1 MLRQDKERI
10 VSELA
15 ERLKSSQNL
24 LVADYRGLTM
34 PEIDELRSKLLETG
48 ARFSVVK
55 NTLTR
60 LAAEEAGVKQLLELV
75 DGPTAIAFIDAD
87 GDPAAAAKILN
98 DTARAHDVLVIRG
111 GLLEGDTVSD
121 VEIKRLAT
129 LPPTEVL
136 RAQFAGTVAAPLTT
150 IVGLFTAPLRD
161 LVNVIDARITQL
173 QEQGDSLAEREA
185 ARPGTRVAV
194 VSGDRDLYQLVRDP
208 DISVLYPIK
217 GVTELLRVD
226 GLCRAH
232 GVPLSLHCGP
242 AIHAHP
248 GTALSQLVHLEYF
261 HDHVRIESMLFDGVL
276 SPLGGELRPDR
287 SRPGL
292 GLELKRGDAERFRVR

>member
-15 ERLKSSQNL
+15 ERLKNSQNL

-60 LAAEEAGVKQLLELV
+60 LAAEEAGVKQLLDLV

-129 LPPTEVL
+129 LPPAEVL

-150 IVGLFTAPLRD
+150 IVGLFTAPLRE
-161 LVNVIDARITQL
+161 LVSVIDARITQL
-173 QEQGDSLAEREA
+173 QEQGETVPEPEAEAPAEEPTAEAETSEPEA
-185 ARPGTRVAV
+185 AVEEAPAEEA
-194 VSGDRDLYQLVRDP
+194 S
-208 DISVLYPIK
+208 
-217 GVTELLRVD
+217 TEE
-226 GLCRAH
+226 
-232 GVPLSLHCGP
+232 P
-242 AIHAHP
+242 A
-248 GTALSQLVHLEYF
+248 Q
-261 HDHVRIESMLFDGVL
+261 ESNEEGQ
-276 SPLGGELRPDR
+276 E
-287 SRPGL
+287 
-292 GLELKRGDAERFRVR
+292 E

>member
-55 NTLTR
+55 NTLTKR
-60 LAAEEAGVKQLLELV
+60 AAEEAGVQQLLELI
-75 DGPTAIAFIDAD
+75 DGPTAIAFIDAE

-111 GLLEGDTVSD
+111 GLLDGDTVSD

-129 LPPTEVL
+129 LPPADVV
-136 RAQFAGTVAAPLTT
+136 RAQFAGAVAAPLTT

-161 LVNVIDARITQL
+161 LVGVLEARITQL
-173 QEQGDSLAEREA
+173 QEQGETMTEPEAQAPTEEPAAEGETAEPEA
-185 ARPGTRVAV
+185 AVEEPPGEAPEAEATEESHAEADQQSDESPSPEGDQP
-194 VSGDRDLYQLVRDP
+194 SG
-208 DISVLYPIK
+208 
-217 GVTELLRVD
+217 
-226 GLCRAH
+226 
-232 GVPLSLHCGP
+232 
-242 AIHAHP
+242 
-248 GTALSQLVHLEYF
+248 
-261 HDHVRIESMLFDGVL
+261 ESEGQ
-276 SPLGGELRPDR
+276 E
-287 SRPGL
+287 
-292 GLELKRGDAERFRVR
+292 E

>member
-60 LAAEEAGVKQLLELV
+60 LAAEEAGVTELLDFI
-75 DGPTAIAFIDAD
+75 DGPTAIAFIDAE

-129 LPPTEVL
+129 LPPADVV
-136 RAQFAGTVAAPLTT
+136 RAQFAGAVAAPLTT
-150 IVGLFTAPLRD
+150 IVGLFTAPLRE
-161 LVNVIDARITQL
+161 LVGVLDARIRQL
-173 QEQGDSLAEREA
+173 EEEGPPADSARAESASTEEAEAEQPMAEEETTTSAEAEPPREETKEA
-185 ARPGTRVAV
+185 
-194 VSGDRDLYQLVRDP
+194 
-208 DISVLYPIK
+208 
-217 GVTELLRVD
+217 ED
-226 GLCRAH
+226 G
-232 GVPLSLHCGP
+232 
-242 AIHAHP
+242 
-248 GTALSQLVHLEYF
+248 EN
-261 HDHVRIESMLFDGVL
+261 
-276 SPLGGELRPDR
+276 
-287 SRPGL
+287 
-292 GLELKRGDAERFRVR
+292 

>member
-15 ERLKSSQNL
+15 EGLKSSDTL
-24 LVADYRGLTM
+24 LIADYRGLTM
-34 PEIDELRSKLLETG
+34 PEIDELRTKLLDSG

-60 LAAEEAGVKQLLELV
+60 LAAEEAGVKQLLDLV

-129 LPPTEVL
+129 LPPAEVL
-136 RAQFAGTVAAPLTT
+136 RAQFVGTVAAPLTT

-173 QEQGDSLAEREA
+173 QEQGDSLPEREA
-185 ARPGTRVAV
+185 EAPAEEPTAEAETSEPEAAV
-194 VSGDRDLYQLVRDP
+194 EAAPAEEAS
-208 DISVLYPIK
+208 
-217 GVTELLRVD
+217 TEE
-226 GLCRAH
+226 
-232 GVPLSLHCGP
+232 P
-242 AIHAHP
+242 A
-248 GTALSQLVHLEYF
+248 Q
-261 HDHVRIESMLFDGVL
+261 ESNEEGQ
-276 SPLGGELRPDR
+276 E
-287 SRPGL
+287 
-292 GLELKRGDAERFRVR
+292 E

>member
-34 PEIDELRSKLLETG
+34 PEIDELRTKLLETG

-60 LAAEEAGVKQLLELV
+60 LAAEEADVKELLDLV

-121 VEIKRLAT
+121 VEVKRLAT
-129 LPPTEVL
+129 LPPAEVL
-136 RAQFAGTVAAPLTT
+136 RAQFAGAVAAPLTT
-150 IVGLFTAPLRD
+150 VVGLFTAPLRD

-173 QEQGDSLAEREA
+173 QEQGETVPEPEAEAPTDEPSAAAEA
-185 ARPGTRVAV
+185 PEPEASAEETP
-194 VSGDRDLYQLVRDP
+194 
-208 DISVLYPIK
+208 
-217 GVTELLRVD
+217 TEE
-226 GLCRAH
+226 
-232 GVPLSLHCGP
+232 P
-242 AIHAHP
+242 A
-248 GTALSQLVHLEYF
+248 Q
-261 HDHVRIESMLFDGVL
+261 ESNEEGQ
-276 SPLGGELRPDR
+276 E
-287 SRPGL
+287 
-292 GLELKRGDAERFRVR
+292 E

>member
-1 MLRQDKERI
+1 MLRQEKERI

-55 NTLTR
+55 NTLTK
-60 LAAEEAGVKQLLELV
+60 LAAEQAGVQQLLELI
-75 DGPTAIAFIDAD
+75 DGPTAIAFIDAE
-87 GDPAAAAKILN
+87 GDPAAAAKVLN

-129 LPPTEVL
+129 LPPADVV
-136 RAQFAGTVAAPLTT
+136 RAQLAGAVAAPLTT

-161 LVNVIDARITQL
+161 LVGVIEARISQL
-173 QEQGDSLAEREA
+173 QEQGETVPEPEAQATAEKPAAEA
-185 ARPGTRVAV
+185 ETAEPEAV
-194 VSGDRDLYQLVRDP
+194 DEEAPTDEAPAQETPAEEAPAEETHADQ
-208 DISVLYPIK
+208 
-217 GVTELLRVD
+217 TE
-226 GLCRAH
+226 G
-232 GVPLSLHCGP
+232 
-242 AIHAHP
+242 
-248 GTALSQLVHLEYF
+248 QE
-261 HDHVRIESMLFDGVL
+261 E
-276 SPLGGELRPDR
+276 
-287 SRPGL
+287 
-292 GLELKRGDAERFRVR
+292 

>member
-60 LAAEEAGVKQLLELV
+60 LAAEEAGVKQLLDLI
-75 DGPTAIAFIDAD
+75 DGPTAIAFIDAE

-111 GLLEGDTVSD
+111 GLFEGDTVSD
-121 VEIKRLAT
+121 VEIKQLAT
-129 LPPTEVL
+129 LPPADVV
-136 RAQFAGTVAAPLTT
+136 RAQFAGAVAAPLTT

-161 LVNVIDARITQL
+161 LVNVLDARITQL
-173 QEQGDSLAEREA
+173 QEQGETVPEPEAEA
-185 ARPGTRVAV
+185 AAETEEPQAEVPAEEPQAEADEQSEETPSPDGDQP
-194 VSGDRDLYQLVRDP
+194 SGDSDEEQ
-208 DISVLYPIK
+208 
-217 GVTELLRVD
+217 E
-226 GLCRAH
+226 
-232 GVPLSLHCGP
+232 
-242 AIHAHP
+242 
-248 GTALSQLVHLEYF
+248 E
-261 HDHVRIESMLFDGVL
+261 
-276 SPLGGELRPDR
+276 
-287 SRPGL
+287 
-292 GLELKRGDAERFRVR
+292 

>member
-60 LAAEEAGVKQLLELV
+60 LAAEEAGVNQLLELV
-75 DGPTAIAFIDAD
+75 DGPTAIAFIDAE

-121 VEIKRLAT
+121 VEVKRLAT
-129 LPPTEVL
+129 LPPTDVL
-136 RAQFAGTVAAPLTT
+136 RAQLAGAVAAPLTT

-161 LVNVIDARITQL
+161 LVNVLDARIKQL
-173 QEQGDSLAEREA
+173 EEQGESVPAPEAEAQPEPEPEA
-185 ARPGTRVAV
+185 QPEADEPPAEE
-194 VSGDRDLYQLVRDP
+194 P
-208 DISVLYPIK
+208 PAEAE
-217 GVTELLRVD
+217 TE
-226 GLCRAH
+226 A
-232 GVPLSLHCGP
+232 P
-242 AIHAHP
+242 A
-248 GTALSQLVHLEYF
+248 
-261 HDHVRIESMLFDGVL
+261 
-276 SPLGGELRPDR
+276 
-287 SRPGL
+287 
-292 GLELKRGDAERFRVR
+292 AEPTQETTEAEEEE

>member
-55 NTLTR
+55 NTLTKR
-60 LAAEEAGVKQLLELV
+60 AAEEAGVQQLLELI
-75 DGPTAIAFIDAD
+75 DGPTAIAFIDAE

-111 GLLEGDTVSD
+111 GLLDGDTVSD

-129 LPPTEVL
+129 LPPADVV
-136 RAQFAGTVAAPLTT
+136 RAQFAGAVAAPLTT

-161 LVNVIDARITQL
+161 LVGVLEARITQL
-173 QEQGDSLAEREA
+173 QEQGETMTEPEAQAPTEEPAAEAETAEREA
-185 ARPGTRVAV
+185 AVEEAPGEAPEAEATEESHAEADQQSDESPSPEGDQP
-194 VSGDRDLYQLVRDP
+194 SG
-208 DISVLYPIK
+208 
-217 GVTELLRVD
+217 
-226 GLCRAH
+226 
-232 GVPLSLHCGP
+232 
-242 AIHAHP
+242 
-248 GTALSQLVHLEYF
+248 
-261 HDHVRIESMLFDGVL
+261 ESEGQ
-276 SPLGGELRPDR
+276 E
-287 SRPGL
+287 
-292 GLELKRGDAERFRVR
+292 E

>member
-10 VSELA
+10 VGELA

-34 PEIDELRSKLLETG
+34 PEIDELRSKLLEIG

-60 LAAEEAGVKQLLELV
+60 LAAEEAGMKQLLDLI
-75 DGPTAIAFIDAD
+75 DGPTAIAFIDAE

-129 LPPTEVL
+129 LPPADVV
-136 RAQFAGTVAAPLTT
+136 RAQFAGAVAAPLTT
-150 IVGLFTAPLRD
+150 IV
-161 LVNVIDARITQL
+161 
-173 QEQGDSLAEREA
+173 
-185 ARPGTRVAV
+185 
-194 VSGDRDLYQLVRDP
+194 SG
-208 DISVLYPIK
+208 
-217 GVTELLRVD
+217 TELWRTRSTTACARTRCFGAPNRVD
-226 GLCRAH
+226 A
-232 GVPLSLHCGP
+232 P
-242 AIHAHP
+242 AASTTTTRC
-248 GTALSQLVHLEYF
+248 GTAISETITS
-261 HDHVRIESMLFDGVL
+261 RRRSWACPGV
-276 SPLGGELRPDR
+276 G
-287 SRPGL
+287 
-292 GLELKRGDAERFRVR
+292 F

>member
-60 LAAEEAGVKQLLELV
+60 LAAEEAGVKQLLDLV

-98 DTARAHDVLVIRG
+98 DTARAHDVIVLRG
-111 GLLEGDTVSD
+111 GLLEGDTVWV
-121 VEIKRLAT
+121 VEVKRLST
-129 LPPTEVL
+129 LPP
-136 RAQFAGTVAAPLTT
+136 A
-150 IVGLFTAPLRD
+150 D
-161 LVNVIDARITQL
+161 
-173 QEQGDSLAEREA
+173 
-185 ARPGTRVAV
+185 
-194 VSGDRDLYQLVRDP
+194 
-208 DISVLYPIK
+208 
-217 GVTELLRVD
+217 
-226 GLCRAH
+226 
-232 GVPLSLHCGP
+232 VPP
-242 AIHAHP
+242 P
-248 GTALSQLVHLEYF
+248 Q
-261 HDHVRIESMLFDGVL
+261 
-276 SPLGGELRPDR
+276 
-287 SRPGL
+287 
-292 GLELKRGDAERFRVR
+292 